1 MIDDTLLKSV
11 LNRARWQAG
20 EWAELFSEATES
32 TVVLIED
39 AQVRHCITGT
49 ETGAG
54 LRLLD
59 GFDTAYGYTN
69 DLSASSLQNL
79 AASLSGAATNGAFD
93 KDIALKRQAAK
104 TAKQA
109 MSATY
114 SLTEKTTFCQLLEK
128 QTRALDPLI
137 VQVRVRFAEV
147 LRKTFIGNTEGHLT
161 TQEKALVS
169 LVLEVTVSQ
178 NQEIASGLETIGCL
192 GNFSTL
198 KNFDL
203 HALAQ
208 KAVRRAKQNLTARQA
223 PGGVQTVV
231 LAGEAGGTLIH
242 EAVGHGLEAD
252 LACEGLSVF
261 GGKLGQQVASPLV
274 TVIDDGTLRDKRGSF
289 AFDDEGQES
298 ARNVLIKDGVLKSYM
313 VDRLSAAKHGLSPT
327 GNGRRES
334 YEYRPIVRMT
344 NTFVEAGKD
353 DPASIL
359 RSVDRGLY
367 VVKMGGGQVNTVNGD
382 FVFGVTEAY
391 LIENGKIGEPVKGA
405 TLVGNGPAV
414 IQSIDRVGNDVG
426 FSHGQCGKNG
436 QGVPVT
442 HAIPTL
448 RVPELIVGGKV

>member
-1 MIDDTLLKSV
+1 MINEALLKSV
-11 LNRARWQAG
+11 LNRARWQSG

-39 AQVRHCITGT
+39 TQVRQCITGT
-49 ETGAG
+49 ENGAG

-69 DLSASSLQNL
+69 DLSASSLKNL
-79 AASLSGAATNGAFD
+79 ASSLSGAATNGAFD
-93 KDIALKRQAAK
+93 KDIALKRQVAK
-104 TAKQA
+104 TAKLDLN
-109 MSATY
+109 SSF
-114 SLTEKTTFCQLLEK
+114 SLTEKITFCQQLEK
-128 QTRALDPLI
+128 QTRGLDPLI

-147 LRKTFIGNTEGHLT
+147 LRKTFIGNTEGRIT
-161 TQEKALVS
+161 SQTNALVS

-178 NQEIASGLETIGCL
+178 NQEIASGLETIGTL
-192 GNFSTL
+192 GDFSTL
-198 KNFDL
+198 KKFDWETL
-203 HALAQ
+203 TQ
-208 KAVRRAKQNLTARQA
+208 KAVRRAKQNLTARPA
-223 PGGVQTVV
+223 PGGTQTVV

-298 ARNVLIKDGVLKSYM
+298 AHNVLIKNGILKSYM
-313 VDRLSAAKHGLSPT
+313 VDRLSATKHGLAPT

-344 NTFVEAGKD
+344 NTFVEAGID
-353 DPASIL
+353 DPVSIL
-359 RSVDRGLY
+359 NSVSRGLY

-391 LIENGKIGEPVKGA
+391 LIEDGKIGEPVKGA

-448 RVPELIVGGKV
+448 RVPELVVGGKV